1 MGMASSTPTSQSGV
15 AKATLMALWGGS
27 ATPDGQSKFFLKK
40 KIGLALGVAGP
51 PQGPHKKKKK
61 YYFIILLFLKKY

>member
-1 MGMASSTPTSQSGV
+1 V

-27 ATPDGQSKFFLKK
+27 ATPDGQSNFFLK

-51 PQGPHKKKKK
+51 PQGPHKKKVLF
-61 YYFIILLFLKKY
+61 YYFIIFEKILNNILLFLNK